1 MVARSTQTT
10 EGSVRDRPIGLTVL
24 AALAGVAFVLAVVH
38 LLQAIGLI
46 PYFIGA
52 VAIRDF
58 SLWYALMWGL
68 MVWVWAWAIRAILEA
83 DPSAWVFLL
92 IVSGFSLM
100 FDFFTMIASP
110 TTTTDLTLSFLLSLA
125 IFAYTLLPSTKRT
138 FAVQ

>member
-1 MVARSTQTT
+1 MVAESTQ
-10 EGSVRDRPIGLTVL
+10 GSVGARPIGLTVL
-24 AALAGVAFVLAVVH
+24 AALAGVALVLAVVH

-68 MVWVWAWAIRAILEA
+68 MVWVWAWAIQAILAA
-83 DPSAWVFLL
+83 DATAWVFLM

-100 FDFFTMIASP
+100 FDFITIIASP

-125 IFAYTLLPSTKRT
+125 IFGYMLLPSTKRT